1 MANISLTATCNR
13 ACSFCF
19 AADAMKAH
27 SPAAK
32 YMPLD
37 RFESALDFLVR
48 SHIPEARLL
57 GGEPTIHPDFERM
70 IDRVLARG
78 LRLVVFSGG
87 LMPEKALRRLERVPP
102 NELSVLLNVIP
113 PSSAKPQEL
122 ARQEEVLL
130 RLSNRIILGVTIDSP
145 TAQIAFLLELIERYG
160 LARSVRLGLAHP
172 TLNGSNSYL
181 HPRHYPEVGRRVT
194 DFGLLA
200 QERGVRLEFDCGW
213 VPCMFPEGALAMLG
227 KTSDDV
233 GLRCNPILD
242 LMPDGQVISCYPL
255 AAHASTEFSPDR
267 DAQWMR
273 MHFST
278 RQEPDRQFM
287 LYPHCETCS
296 WRARGECTGG
306 CLSASL
312 GRLRHRDFTVA
323 IPDGPA

>member
-19 AADAMKAH
+19 AADAMDARGP
-27 SPAAK
+27 SNK

-57 GGEPTIHPDFERM
+57 GGEPTIHPNFEA
-70 IDRVLARG
+70 IVDRVLARG
-78 LRLVVFSGG
+78 LRLLVFSGG
-87 LMPEKALRRLERVPP
+87 LIPEKALRKLERVPP
-102 NELSVLLNVIP
+102 AELAVLLNVIP
-113 PSSAKPQEL
+113 PATGKPQEL
-122 ARQEEVLL
+122 ARQEEVFR
-130 RLSNRIILGVTIDSP
+130 RLGDRIILGVTIDSP
-145 TAQIAFLLELIERYG
+145 AVQIGFLLDLIERYG

-194 DFGLLA
+194 EFGLLA
-200 QERGVRLEFDCGW
+200 QEHGVRLDFDCGW
-213 VPCMFPEGALAMLG
+213 VPCMFPDGALAALG
-227 KTSDDV
+227 KTSDEV

-242 LMPDGQVISCYPL
+242 LLPDGQVISCYPL
-255 AAHASTEFSPDR
+255 ATHETAALGPDR
-267 DAQWMR
+267 DAQGMR
-273 MHFST
+273 VHFSR
-278 RQEPDRQFM
+278 RQEPDRRFM
-287 LYPHCETCS
+287 LYRECESCS
-296 WRARGECTGG
+296 WRERGECTGG

-323 IPDGPA
+323 IPEGA